1 MDYDFSLELSNQFK
15 ERIAAVNAS
24 IEESCK
30 AAGRNLNE
38 ITLIGVSKVFP
49 VECAEAA
56 FCNGILNLGENKVQ
70 ELVPKYER
78 FQELGLNAN
87 WHLIG
92 TLQKN
97 KVKYIIGKTHLIH
110 SVNTIELAE
119 EISKR
124 SLSNSLVSD
133 ILIQANVSGEES
145 KHGFSNGEV
154 EEAFERIN
162 ALDGVR
168 VRGIMTMAPIQQ
180 YEGEAAITFE
190 KTKQLF
196 DKLKSSSK
204 DVTPFDVLS
213 MGMSQDYKY
222 AIKEGA
228 THIRIGTA
236 IFGDRSKPLE
246 GNH

>member
-1 MDYDFSLELSNQFK
+1 MIYDFDEMLSNQFK
-15 ERIAAVNAS
+15 ERIERVNDS
-24 IEESCK
+24 ISEACK
-30 AAGRNLNE
+30 EANRTLE
-38 ITLIGVSKVFP
+38 HVTLIGVSKVFP

-56 FCNGILNLGENKVQ
+56 FCNGINNLGENKVQ

-110 SVNTIELAE
+110 SVNTVELAE

-124 SLSNSLVSD
+124 SINNSIVSY
-133 ILIQANVSGEES
+133 ILLQANVSGEES
-145 KHGFSNGEV
+145 KQGFLNNEI
-154 EEAFERIN
+154 EEAFSKID
-162 ALDGVR
+162 ALEGVR
-168 VRGIMTMAPIQQ
+168 VRGLMTMAPIQT
-180 YEGEAAITFE
+180 YDGEAQKVFE
-190 KTKQLF
+190 DTRILLE
-196 DKLKSSSK
+196 KLKVNAKDSSN
-204 DVTPFDVLS
+204 FNILS

-236 IFGDRSKPLE
+236 IFGDRTALLNK
-246 GNH
+246 